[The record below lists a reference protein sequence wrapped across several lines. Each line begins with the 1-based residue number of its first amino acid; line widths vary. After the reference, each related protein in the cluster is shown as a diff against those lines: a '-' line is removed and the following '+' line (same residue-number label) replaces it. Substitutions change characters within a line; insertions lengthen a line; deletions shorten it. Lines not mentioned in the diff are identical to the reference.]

1 MYYDYNMYLYYDYN
15 TYLHTRVNL
24 YILATNKCLE
34 YITRCLEVPRFV
46 HEHLILCMLAFL
58 PFMRLLA
65 WYGQA
70 QLMEA
75 GRVLGVDVKQT
86 KEDETAVLTGE
97 RSTARTGEALKI
109 DHNAAMKNTA
119 SAMGVLKKIHKDE
132 QLYYQDASQAR

>member
-1 MYYDYNMYLYYDYN
+1 MCEHICITTIIRIYTLASTCIYLQQTSVSN
-15 TYLHTRVNL
+15 TL
-24 YILATNKCLE
+24 
-34 YITRCLEVPRFV
+34 RCLEDPRFL
-46 HEHLILCMLAFL
+46 HEHLILCMPAFL

-119 SAMGVLKKIHKDE
+119 SAMGELKKIHKDE